1 VDCVQATDP
10 HNNSIAATMAIWGN
24 FEDNV
29 SLQFNYQQDSL
40 VNKSIF
46 VHVQLSE
53 GVPLPI
59 DLNRSTRVSV
69 DQYTSTI
76 VSKPTSG
83 IKKIERLN
91 TKEEVL

>member
-1 VDCVQATDP
+1 
-10 HNNSIAATMAIWGN
+10 
-24 FEDNV
+24 
-29 SLQFNYQQDSL
+29 
-40 VNKSIF
+40 

-53 GVPLPI
+53 GVPLPT

-69 DQYTSTI
+69 DQYTSAI
-76 VSKPTSG
+76 VSKPTFG